1 MTNSNGRGS
10 LDELLTVRDWLRYA
24 VTSMTRAGLV
34 YGHGT
39 VNVIDEAAFL
49 ILATLDLPID
59 DISPWLE
66 CRLTAAERDTIDFI
80 ISTRIE
86 TRKPA
91 AYLTN
96 AAYIQGRKF
105 YVDER
110 VIVPRSFIGELLVQ
124 DHLAAIIPDESA
136 VVRVLDLCT
145 GSGCLAILA
154 AEAFPNAEI
163 HASDISQDALAVAE
177 RNIRDYGLGKRIQTF
192 RADLFDGLPTGH
204 YDLIISNPPYV
215 AANVVE
221 AFPPEYQ
228 AEPQLAHLGGA
239 DGLDLVRRI
248 LDDVTDRLSPKG
260 NLIVEIGSGQKAL
273 EAARPD
279 LPFSWLDTET
289 SKGEVFALLA
299 KDLRNAC
306 ADSANEGRK
315 LHTRPSR

>member
-1 MTNSNGRGS
+1 MTAKNGRAPI
-10 LDELLTVRDWLRYA
+10 DELITIRDWLRYA

-39 VNVIDEAAFL
+39 ANVVDEAAFL
-49 ILATLDLPID
+49 ILTTLDLPIE
-59 DISPWLE
+59 DINPWLD
-66 CRLTAAERDTIDFI
+66 CRLTAAERDNVEFV

-96 AAYIQGRKF
+96 TAYIQGHKF

-124 DHLAAIIPDESA
+124 DHLSAIVPDQLA
-136 VVRVLDLCT
+136 VTRVLDLCT

-154 AEAFPNAEI
+154 AETFPNAEVD
-163 HASDISQDALAVAE
+163 ASDISEDALAVAQ
-177 RNIRDYGLGKRIQTF
+177 RNIRDYGLGKRVHTF
-192 RADLFDGLPTGH
+192 KADLFDGLPASS

-215 AANVVE
+215 TAEAVA

-228 AEPQLAHLGGA
+228 AEPKLAHLGGA

-248 LDDVTDRLSPKG
+248 LDGAPSRLSPKG
-260 NLIVEIGSGQKAL
+260 SLIVEIGNGQKAL
-273 EAARPD
+273 EASRPD
-279 LPFSWLDTET
+279 VPFLWLDTET
-289 SKGEVFALLA
+289 SRGEVFAILA
-299 KDLRNAC
+299 NDLKPARTENAT
-306 ADSANEGRK
+306 SGRK
-315 LHTRPSR
+315 QQSRPGR

>member
-1 MTNSNGRGS
+1 MTAKNGRAPI
-10 LDELLTVRDWLRYA
+10 DELITIRDWLRYA

-39 VNVIDEAAFL
+39 ANVVDEAAFL
-49 ILATLDLPID
+49 ILTALDLPIE
-59 DISPWLE
+59 DINPWLD
-66 CRLTAAERDTIDFI
+66 CRLTAAERDNVEFV

-96 AAYIQGRKF
+96 TAYIQGHKF

-124 DHLAAIIPDESA
+124 DHLSAIVPDQLA
-136 VVRVLDLCT
+136 VTRVLDLCT

-154 AEAFPNAEI
+154 AEAFPNAEVD
-163 HASDISQDALAVAE
+163 ASDISEDALAVAQ
-177 RNIRDYGLGKRIQTF
+177 RNIRDYGLGKRVHTF
-192 RADLFDGLPTGH
+192 KADLFDGLPEST

-215 AANVVE
+215 TAEAVA

-228 AEPQLAHLGGA
+228 AEPKLAHLGGL

-248 LDDVTDRLSPKG
+248 LDGAPSRLSPKG
-260 NLIVEIGSGQKAL
+260 SLIVEIGDGQKAL
-273 EAARPD
+273 EASRPD
-279 LPFSWLDTET
+279 TPFLWLDTET
-289 SKGEVFALLA
+289 SRGEVFAILA
-299 KDLRNAC
+299 NDLKPARTENAT
-306 ADSANEGRK
+306 SGRK
-315 LHTRPSR
+315 QQSRPGR